1 MNKKI
6 QVLLAENDPFWQQRL
21 VTLIDAESDI
31 KVLGIASIREEV
43 IRAGA
48 QLEIDVLVMDV
59 MLLLNQMVWRQR

>member
-31 KVLGIASIREEV
+31 KVLGIASTREEV

-59 MLLLNQMVWRQR
+59 MLLLNQMDWRQR

>member
-21 VTLIDAESDI
+21 VTL
-31 KVLGIASIREEV
+31 ASIREEV

>member
-1 MNKKI
+1 M
-6 QVLLAENDPFWQQRL
+6 
-21 VTLIDAESDI
+21 IDAESDI

>member
-48 QLEIDVLVMDV
+48 QLEIDVLVMEV